1 MGTCRT
7 EDLFLTDQNF
17 NYIPITTNKYIFEDE
32 MGSIINQEKMK
43 EERKELKENMED
55 KKEKI
60 LSFDDLL

>member
-1 MGTCRT
+1 MC
-7 EDLFLTDQNF
+7 LTDQNF

-32 MGSIINQEKMK
+32 MGSIINQEKME

-55 KKEKI
+55 KKEKV